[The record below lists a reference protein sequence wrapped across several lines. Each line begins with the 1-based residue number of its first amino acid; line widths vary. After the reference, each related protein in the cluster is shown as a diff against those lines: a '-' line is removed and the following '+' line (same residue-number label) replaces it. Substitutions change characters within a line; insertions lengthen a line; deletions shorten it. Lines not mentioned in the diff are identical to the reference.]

1 MRLAAAPL
9 ILAAAVLGGG
19 DELQTAGGAAF
30 SLPNLLSRGPVVLV
44 FWNSW
49 LPHAREFAKL
59 IPGVEAEA
67 QRHDWP
73 GAVVV
78 FQERR
83 SEIGRDFPALKGTLP
98 FVFDRRGELVRR
110 FQVTRAPAVL
120 LVERDGTVRARCGPD
135 PAAVQ
140 SIVREMAQR

>member
-1 MRLAAAPL
+1 MRLAAIPL
-9 ILAAAVLGGG
+9 LLAAAVLGGA
-19 DELQTAGGAAF
+19 DDLQIAGGAAF
-30 SLPNLLSRGPVVLV
+30 SLPKLLSRGPVVLV

-49 LPHAREFAKL
+49 LPHAEEFAKL
-59 IPGVEAEA
+59 LPGVEAAAE
-67 QRHDWP
+67 QHGWP
-73 GAVVV
+73 GAVIV

-83 SEIGRDFPALKGTLP
+83 SEVGRNFPALKGTLP

-120 LVERDGTVRARCGPD
+120 LVEKDGRVRARCGPA
-135 PAAVQ
+135 PAEVQ